1 MSDLTEKILNSEA
14 LKVKSIETLIQI
26 VAALLVDAELSCD
39 DVWWRVQGCDD
50 LCKKISRQNR
60 CLSTLFPTSSL
71 HGLSAH
77 INHGTKWQEKPG

>member
-1 MSDLTEKILNSEA
+1 LNSEA
-14 LKVKSIETLIQI
+14 LKVKPIETLIQI

-71 HGLSAH
+71 QAYPPTSTMAPNGRKSQD
-77 INHGTKWQEKPG
+77 ND